1 MRKQLSLSFANFRK
15 YNVQETSIGSKAKKI
30 DVDSKGKI

>member
-15 YNVQETSIGSKAKKI
+15 YDIQETSINLKAEEI